1 MRPVAKSCCTSA
13 QRRTHIARKIA
24 AAALLFAGAISLGGC
39 GKSKPPDAI
48 ERGRIIYVTRCII
61 CHNADPNRPGM
72 QGPAVAGASR
82 ALLEARVLHLAY
94 PPGYKP
100 KRTTHSMRAF
110 PNLSPHDLDYLAAY
124 LKAVA
129 EPSGARQ

>member
-1 MRPVAKSCCTSA
+1 LYSTCA
-13 QRRTHIARKIA
+13 QRRTQVARTIA
-24 AAALLFAGAISLGGC
+24 AATMLAGAIALAGC

-72 QGPAVAGASR
+72 QGPAVAGSSR
-82 ALLEARVLHLAY
+82 ALLQARVLHLAY

-100 KRTTHSMRAF
+100 KRTTHNMRAF
-110 PNLSPHDLDYLAAY
+110 PDLSAHDLDDLAAY
-124 LKAVA
+124 LKAA
-129 EPSGARQ
+129 AAKQQAMQE